1 MELQLIEVYIPND
14 KIDHFQ
20 EKLEEFSIIS
30 HWHTRISDQE
40 QVFKLLIQKK
50 HAENILNFLEMDS
63 KYDEEMRALLYN
75 ISTYVPRIEEDDE
88 ENKSKEE
95 KVEKES
101 KEEVL
106 RASRHEL
113 YNVVHSASQINSNF
127 TWMLVLSAI
136 VATAGIVKNSAAVV
150 IGAMV
155 IAPLIGPY
163 TSLSFA
169 AVLGD
174 YKLMRR
180 SVITALYGLALPIV
194 ISILFGII
202 FELPLDSRE
211 FQARTNIELMDI
223 ILALAAGAAGAL
235 SFAKRVSEA
244 LVGVMVSVALLP
256 PTIVFGMMMGAG
268 EWVYAVTPFLLLL
281 VNIHAILLSAIVV
294 FWVSGIKPINW
305 KEIQVAN
312 TSRIIALL
320 FVGFV
325 IIILTGMIYFI
336 TF

>member
-14 KIDHFQ
+14 KLDHFQ
-20 EKLEEFSIIS
+20 EKISDFTIIS

-40 QVFKLLIQKK
+40 QVFKLLIDKK
-50 HAENILNFLEMDS
+50 YAEMILNFLELDS

-75 ISTYVPRIEEDDE
+75 ISTYIPRVEEE
-88 ENKSKEE
+88 VEEE
-95 KVEKES
+95 KDPSEKQ
-101 KEEVL
+101 EEVL

-113 YNVVHSASQINSNF
+113 YNVVHSSSVINKNF
-127 TWMLVLSAI
+127 TWLLVLSAI

-163 TSLSFA
+163 TALSFA

-174 YKLMRR
+174 YKIMRR
-180 SVITALYGLALPIV
+180 SFGTAVFGLAVPI
-194 ISILFGII
+194 IIAILFGVL
-202 FELPLDSRE
+202 FDLPVDSDE
-211 FQARTNIELMDI
+211 FRARTNIEMMDI

-256 PTIVFGMMMGAG
+256 PAVVFGMIIGHG
-268 EWVYAVTPFLLLL
+268 EWGYAVTPLLLLL
-281 VNIHAILLSAIVV
+281 VNIHAILLSAIIV
-294 FWVSGIKPINW
+294 FWISGIKPVNW

-312 TSRIIALL
+312 TSRIIGLL
-320 FVGFV
+320 SVSLV
-325 IIILTGMIYFI
+325 IIVLGIIIYFI
-336 TF
+336 EL

>member
-14 KIDHFQ
+14 KLDHFQ
-20 EKLEEFSIIS
+20 EKIADFTIIS

-40 QVFKLLIQKK
+40 QVFKLLIDKK
-50 HAENILNFLEMDS
+50 HAETILNFLELDS

-75 ISTYVPRIEEDDE
+75 ISTYIPRVEEE
-88 ENKSKEE
+88 VEEE
-95 KVEKES
+95 KDPLEKE
-101 KEEVL
+101 EEVL

-113 YNVVHSASQINSNF
+113 YNVVHSSSLINKNF

-163 TSLSFA
+163 TALSFA

-174 YKLMRR
+174 YKIMRR
-180 SVITALYGLALPIV
+180 SFGTAVFGLAVPIL
-194 ISILFGII
+194 ISILFGML
-202 FELPLDSRE
+202 FDLPLDSSE
-211 FQARTNIELMDI
+211 FRARTNIEMMDI
-223 ILALAAGAAGAL
+223 ILALAAGTAGAL

-256 PTIVFGMMMGAG
+256 PAVVFGMIIGDG
-268 EWVYAVTPFLLLL
+268 QWEYAVTPLLLLL
-281 VNIHAILLSAIVV
+281 VNIHAILLSAIIV
-294 FWVSGIKPINW
+294 FWVSGIKPVNW
-305 KEIQVAN
+305 KEIQVAH
-312 TSRIIALL
+312 TSRIIGLISVSL
-320 FVGFV
+320 V
-325 IIILTGMIYFI
+325 IIVLGIMIYFI
-336 TF
+336 EF

>member
-20 EKLEEFSIIS
+20 EKLEEFSILS

-40 QVFKLLIQKK
+40 QVFKLLIEKK
-50 HAENILNFLEMDS
+50 HAENILNFLELDS

-88 ENKSKEE
+88 EKEKEE
-95 KVEKES
+95 QVEKES

-113 YNVVHSASQINSNF
+113 YNVVHSSSKINSNF
-127 TWMLVLSAI
+127 TWLLVLSAI

-174 YKLMRR
+174 YKLMHR
-180 SVITALYGLALPIV
+180 SLVTALYGLALPV
-194 ISILFGII
+194 IISVLFGII
-202 FELPLDSRE
+202 FELPLDSME

-256 PTIVFGMMMGAG
+256 PTIVFGMMLGAG
-268 EWVYAVTPFLLLL
+268 EWMYAVTPLLLLL

-305 KEIQVAN
+305 QEIQVAN

-336 TF
+336 KF

>member
-14 KIDHFQ
+14 KLDHFQ
-20 EKLEEFSIIS
+20 EKIKDFTIIS

-40 QVFKLLIQKK
+40 QVFKLLIDKK
-50 HAENILNFLEMDS
+50 HAETILNFLELDS

-75 ISTYVPRIEEDDE
+75 ISTYIPRVEEE
-88 ENKSKEE
+88 VEEE
-95 KVEKES
+95 KDPSEKQ
-101 KEEVL
+101 EEVL

-113 YNVVHSASQINSNF
+113 YNVVHSSSLINKNF

-163 TSLSFA
+163 TALSFA

-174 YKLMRR
+174 YKIMRR
-180 SVITALYGLALPIV
+180 SFGTAVFGLAVPIF
-194 ISILFGII
+194 IAILFGVL
-202 FELPLDSRE
+202 FDLPLDSSE
-211 FQARTNIELMDI
+211 FRARTNIEMMDI
-223 ILALAAGAAGAL
+223 IVALAAGAAGAL

-256 PTIVFGMMMGAG
+256 PAVVFGMIIGDG
-268 EWVYAVTPFLLLL
+268 QWEYAVTPLLLLL
-281 VNIHAILLSAIVV
+281 VNIHAILLSAIIV
-294 FWVSGIKPINW
+294 FWVSGIKPVNW

-312 TSRIIALL
+312 TSRIIGLISVSL
-320 FVGFV
+320 V
-325 IIILTGMIYFI
+325 IIVLGIMIYFI
-336 TF
+336 EF

>member
-14 KIDHFQ
+14 KVNHFQ
-20 EKLEEFSIIS
+20 EKIAEFTIIS

-40 QVFKLLIQKK
+40 QVFKLLIDKK
-50 HAENILNFLEMDS
+50 YAEEILNFLELDS

-75 ISTYVPRIEEDDE
+75 ISTYIPRVEEE
-88 ENKSKEE
+88 KEE
-95 KVEKES
+95 ERDPSEKQ
-101 KEEVL
+101 EEVL

-113 YNVVHSASQINSNF
+113 YNVVHSSSVINRNF
-127 TWMLVLSAI
+127 VWLLVLSAI
-136 VATAGIVKNSAAVV
+136 VATAGIVKDSAAVV

-163 TSLSFA
+163 TALSFA

-174 YKLMRR
+174 YKIMRR
-180 SVITALYGLALPIV
+180 SVGTAIFGLVVPIL
-194 ISILFGII
+194 IAILFGVI
-202 FELPLDSRE
+202 FNLPLDSDE
-211 FQARTNIELMDI
+211 FRARTNIEMMDI

-256 PTIVFGMMMGAG
+256 PAIVFGMIIGEG
-268 EWVYAVTPFLLLL
+268 EWRYAVTPLLLLL
-281 VNIHAILLSAIVV
+281 VNIHAILLSAIIV
-294 FWVSGIKPINW
+294 FWVSGIKPVNW

-312 TSRIIALL
+312 TSRIIGLL
-320 FVGFV
+320 SVSLV
-325 IIILTGMIYFI
+325 IIVLGIIIYFI
-336 TF
+336 EF